1 MTMNKK
7 DAQTKRNTTWRKYH
21 TPGCGNYMTR
31 KQNAIFISTSNGK
44 PHEMKKM
51 DVCYD
56 LRKQNHYFITEAVS
70 NKDDRRIDI
79 VDLDTGQ
86 EIEIVDTCIT
96 KMTQNAIDK
105 GTDILVI
112 NV

>member
-1 MTMNKK
+1 MNAK
-7 DAQTKRNTTWRKYH
+7 DIQTKRNNTWRKYH

-31 KQNAIFISTSNGK
+31 KVNAIFISTSNGK
-44 PHEMKKM
+44 PHEMKKA

-56 LRKQNHYFITEAVS
+56 LRKQNHNFITEAVS
-70 NKDDRRIDI
+70 NHDQRRVDI

-96 KMTQNAIDK
+96 KMTQAAIDR
-105 GTDILVI
+105 GTDILV
-112 NV
+112 VKV